1 VQKKT
6 TGKLIGYARVSTED
20 QDLKMQIDALEK
32 AGCWNIYTEKRSATR
47 GPRPKF
53 ELALIDLRPGDTLVA
68 WKYDRLFRTPRDL
81 YKLLDRLEEI
91 GADAKSLT
99 EDLDITTPVG
109 ELMLGLTALLAQFE
123 VRSTSQRTAAGIKAI
138 QERGLRYGAKPK
150 LSDAKAARMIAERK
164 AGKTVAALA
173 GKYGVS
179 TASVTNYVNRAKRRR
194 YRK

>member
-1 VQKKT
+1 MQKKIA
-6 TGKLIGYARVSTED
+6 GKLIGYARVSTED
-20 QDLKMQIDALEK
+20 QDLKMQVDALEK

-81 YKLLDRLEEI
+81 YKLLDRLEEL
-91 GADAKSLT
+91 GASAKSLT

-138 QERGLRYGAKPK
+138 QERGMRYGAKPK
-150 LSDAKAARMIAERK
+150 LSEARAKQLVKLRK
-164 AGKTVAALA
+164 GGLTKAVLA
-173 GKYGVS
+173 KRFGVS
-179 TASVTNYVNRAKRRR
+179 PASVTNYVNRAKRRKR
-194 YRK
+194 